1 LEAKLTAPNNSP
13 YQSKSSPINADL
25 IPEFVLT
32 VIKKLQQY
40 DFQAF
45 VVGGCIRDML
55 LNRTPKDFDVATDA
69 HPEQITAI
77 FKNSRIIGRR
87 FKIVHVRQQRELIEV
102 STFRKKPEEVSKLR
116 NGVIQ
121 DNAFGTIEEDA
132 ERRDFTMN
140 AIFYDPIHE
149 TFFDPFNGKKD
160 IENSQINFIGK
171 KDQRLHED
179 PIRLLRAIRFHAK
192 LDFNLC
198 LTKKEIQ
205 AYIQLLQ
212 DIPYS
217 RIFDE
222 MMKFFLTGHAERS
235 IKVLKQYEL
244 LDIFFPHLA
253 QHSLEKKSLLMLG
266 MKNTDNRVKE
276 NKTVNPGFL
285 MAVVLWDAFKTD
297 KSFNDE
303 ALSLDAKIKN
313 FFNQSAPNIFIHKR
327 FIKYISDIWRLQP
340 RFMKIRLKAVY
351 RLSNHPRFRAAY
363 DFLLLRSESGE
374 EDKKYGDWWTR
385 WQSANESTRKQLL
398 DQKDE

>member
-1 LEAKLTAPNNSP
+1 MEAKLTAPNNSS

-45 VVGGCIRDML
+45 IVGGCIRDML
-55 LNRTPKDFDVATDA
+55 LNRVPKDFDVATDA
-69 HPEQITAI
+69 HPEQITTI

-87 FKIVHVRQQRELIEV
+87 FKIVHIRQQRELIEV
-102 STFRKKPEEVSKLR
+102 STFRKKPEEVNKLR

-121 DNAFGTIEEDA
+121 DNAFGTIIEDA

-171 KDQRLHED
+171 KDKRLRED
-179 PIRLLRAIRFHAK
+179 PIRLLRAIRFNAK
-192 LDFNLC
+192 LGFALC
-198 LTKKEIQ
+198 LTKKEVPI
-205 AYIQLLQ
+205 YIQLLD

-222 MMKFFLTGHAERS
+222 MMKFFLTGHAEKS
-235 IKVLKQYEL
+235 IKVLKQYEI

-253 QHSLEKKSLLMLG
+253 QHSLKEKSLLMLG
-266 MKNTDNRVKE
+266 MKNTDNRVKQ

-285 MAVVLWDAFKTD
+285 MAVLLWDAFRKD

-303 ALSLDAKIKN
+303 TLSLDAKIKN

-340 RFMKIRLKAVY
+340 RFLKIRIKAVY

-374 EDKKYGDWWTR
+374 EDKKYGEWWTR
-385 WQSANESTRKQLL
+385 WQSANELTRKQLL

>member
-1 LEAKLTAPNNSP
+1 MEAKLTAPNNSS

-45 VVGGCIRDML
+45 IVGGCIRDML
-55 LNRTPKDFDVATDA
+55 LNRVPKDFDVATDA
-69 HPEQITAI
+69 HPEQITTI

-87 FKIVHVRQQRELIEV
+87 FKIVHIRQQRELIEV
-102 STFRKKPEEVSKLR
+102 STFRKKPEEVNKLR

-121 DNAFGTIEEDA
+121 DNAFGTIVEDA

-171 KDQRLHED
+171 KDKRLRED
-179 PIRLLRAIRFHAK
+179 PIRLLRAIRFNAK
-192 LDFNLC
+192 LGFALC
-198 LTKKEIQ
+198 LTKKEIPT
-205 AYIQLLQ
+205 YIQLLD

-222 MMKFFLTGHAERS
+222 MMKFFLTGHAEKS
-235 IKVLKQYEL
+235 IKVLKQYEI

-253 QHSLEKKSLLMLG
+253 QHSLKEKSLLMLG
-266 MKNTDNRVKE
+266 MKNTDNRVKQ

-285 MAVVLWDAFKTD
+285 MAVVLWDAFKKD

-303 ALSLDAKIKN
+303 TLSLDAKIKN

-340 RFMKIRLKAVY
+340 RFLKIGIKAVY

-385 WQSANESTRKQLL
+385 WQSANELTRKQLL

>member
-1 LEAKLTAPNNSP
+1 MEAKLTAPNNSS

-45 VVGGCIRDML
+45 IVGGCIRDML
-55 LNRTPKDFDVATDA
+55 LNRVPKDFDVATDA
-69 HPEQITAI
+69 HPEQITTI

-87 FKIVHVRQQRELIEV
+87 FKIVHIRQQRELIEV
-102 STFRKKPEEVSKLR
+102 STFRRKPEEVNKLR

-121 DNAFGTIEEDA
+121 DNAFGTIVEDA

-171 KDQRLHED
+171 KDKRLRED
-179 PIRLLRAIRFHAK
+179 PIRLLRAIRFNAK
-192 LDFNLC
+192 LGFALC
-198 LTKKEIQ
+198 LTKKEIPT
-205 AYIQLLQ
+205 YIQLLD

-222 MMKFFLTGHAERS
+222 MMKFFLTGHAEKS
-235 IKVLKQYEL
+235 IKVLKQYEI

-253 QHSLEKKSLLMLG
+253 QHSLKEKSLLMLG
-266 MKNTDNRVKE
+266 MKNTDNRVKQ

-285 MAVVLWDAFKTD
+285 MAVVLWDAFKKD

-303 ALSLDAKIKN
+303 TLSLDAKIKN

-340 RFMKIRLKAVY
+340 RFLKIGIKAVY

-385 WQSANESTRKQLL
+385 WQSANELTRKQLL